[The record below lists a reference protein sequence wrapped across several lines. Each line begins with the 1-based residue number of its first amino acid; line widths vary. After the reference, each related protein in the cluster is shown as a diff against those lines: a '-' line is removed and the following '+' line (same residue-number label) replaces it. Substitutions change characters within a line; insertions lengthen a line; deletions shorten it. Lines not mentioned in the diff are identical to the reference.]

1 MADRFRRAFFAFPA
15 APPDLARTI
24 ERASELA
31 NARTDRVALTAWPQL
46 DVFGAL
52 IPDQVRAAVEAAD
65 VVVCDITIPNRNVY
79 YEAGYG
85 IGLGKAVAPVVNS
98 SYAGAM
104 AAVQRDGFFD
114 NVGFR
119 SYDNSEALAKLLI
132 DLPETK
138 LSDLYSKDIDRS
150 QPIYLLD
157 AFRKTDFRNAI
168 TAGIKA
174 TKVFYR
180 TFDPVEVP
188 RFSTASIVG
197 DASASSG
204 VIIPLLAEHVDDSER
219 HNLRAAFLAG
229 LSHGLGR
236 DTLILKLFRP
246 EENDPADF
254 RSNVTSVT
262 SEAQVADLISE
273 FAPRALLASQNSRA
287 PKAVHRRNALQQ
299 LSLGASAA
307 ENEFRVLQE
316 YFVETSEFLRT
327 LRGEVSVV
335 AGRKGSGKSA
345 IFFRVRD
352 TLSQKKRALV
362 TDLKPESH
370 QLSLFRE
377 ELLKVVDLGA
387 FDHTLAAFWYF
398 VVLSELAITLKRRF
412 EHRAQFDSSIL
423 SNVTQIERVLAE
435 FDVRDSGDFT
445 ARINRLG
452 RYIVEEVQAASK
464 QGKSLS
470 PDRLTNIVFRHGIS
484 GLKKVIVENT
494 TPDDD
499 LFFLFDNID
508 KGWPANGVDE
518 FDVRLVRLLLE
529 SLEKVSRD
537 LNVLDREL
545 HSITFLRNDIY
556 ELLIDATPDRGK
568 SGQVRIDWT
577 DRAKLRQVIFKRLES
592 STNSHGAT
600 FQVLW
605 AKHFVNNVSGR
616 ESFEY
621 FVDHCLMRPRFL
633 INIIENSVANA
644 VNRGNIKVEAGDCVD
659 AVRQHANYLVD
670 DFGYEIRDASGIS
683 ADILYSL
690 IGIEKEVSKSD
701 VLERFRRSGIPND
714 ELDEAFRLMLW
725 YGVIG
730 IRSQSGSERY
740 IYDVDYNMK
749 RLEAEVR
756 AMRPE
761 ALFIANDAIHVGLST

>member
-1 MADRFRRAFFAFPA
+1 MVDRFKKAFFAFPS
-15 APPDLARTI
+15 APAELARTI
-24 ERASELA
+24 ERAAGAA
-31 NARTDRVALTAWPQL
+31 NAKTDRLAITKWPQL
-46 DVFGAL
+46 DVFGAV
-52 IPDQVRAAVEAAD
+52 IPDQVRKAIEASD
-65 VVVCDITIPNRNVY
+65 VVICDITEPNRNVY
-79 YEAGYG
+79 YEAGFG
-85 IGLGKAVAPVVNS
+85 IGLGKSVAPVVNS
-98 SYAGAM
+98 SFSGAV

-114 NVGFR
+114 NIGFR
-119 SYDNSEALAKLLI
+119 TYDNSDDLTALMLN
-132 DLPETK
+132 LPETR
-138 LSDLYSKDIDRS
+138 LSDLYAKDIDRS
-150 QPIYLLD
+150 QPLYLLD
-157 AFRKTDFRNAI
+157 TFRKTDFRNAV
-168 TAGIKA
+168 TAAIKS
-174 TKVFYR
+174 TGVFYR
-180 TFDPVEVP
+180 TFDPVEIP

-197 DASASSG
+197 DASSSSG
-204 VIIPLLAEHVDDSER
+204 IVIPILADNVDDADR

-236 DTLILKLFRP
+236 ETLILKLLRQDDR
-246 EENDPADF
+246 DPADF
-254 RSNVTSVT
+254 RSNITSVK
-262 SEAQVADLISE
+262 SEAEVGDLVAE
-273 FAPRALLASQNSRA
+273 FAPRALLASQQNTTPRA
-287 PKAVHRRNALQQ
+287 AIKRNALQQ
-299 LSLGASAA
+299 LSLGASSA
-307 ENEFRVLQE
+307 ENEFRVLQD

-352 TLSQKKRALV
+352 SLSQKKRATV

-398 VVLSELAITLKRRF
+398 VVLSEIAVTLKRKF
-412 EHRAQFDSSIL
+412 ERRAQFDSEMLGRVEQIKNIL
-423 SNVTQIERVLAE
+423 DDFN
-435 FDVRDSGDFT
+435 VRDSGDFT

-452 RYIVEEVQAASK
+452 GHIVDEVNQARK
-464 QGKSLS
+464 QGKALS
-470 PDRLTNIVFRHGIS
+470 PDRLTNIVFRHGIAD
-484 GLKKVIVENT
+484 LKKVIVDNT
-494 TPDDD
+494 TSDDD

-508 KGWPANGVDE
+508 KGWPANGVDA

-529 SLEKVSRD
+529 ALEKVARD
-537 LNVLDREL
+537 LNVSDRQF
-545 HSITFLRNDIY
+545 HSVTFLRNDIY

-568 SGQVRIDWT
+568 SGQIRIDWT
-577 DRAKLRQVIFKRLES
+577 DRAKLRQVIFKRLEA

-605 AKHFVNNVSGR
+605 GKHFCASVQGR

-633 INIIENSVANA
+633 INIIENAIANA
-644 VNRGNIKVEAGDCVD
+644 VNRGHLKVEENDCID
-659 AVRQHANYLVD
+659 AVKQHANYLVD

-683 ADILYSL
+683 ADILYAL
-690 IGIEKEVSKSD
+690 IGIQKDVTEAEV
-701 VLERFRRSGIPND
+701 LARFSAAGIPPQD
-714 ELDEAFRLMLW
+714 IEEAFRLMLW

-730 IRSQSGSERY
+730 IRAQSGSERY

-756 AMRPE
+756 ALPSGVM
-761 ALFIANDAIHVGLST
+761 FVANDAVHVGLAH